1 MKPGSAS
8 SIELTIPHVKNIT
21 IKKAANSQHI
31 ILTGKKA
38 PMKLAC

>member
-8 SIELTIPHVKNIT
+8 SIELTIPHVNIT
-21 IKKAANSQHI
+21 IKNAANSQHI